1 MIKLQ
6 ARAETLYDT
15 DYCLWLE
22 QNIRFLQSRQ
32 FGALDLIN
40 LIEELSELGKRDR
53 RKLKNLLRQLLQ
65 HLLKLRYW
73 QAEYENNQAHWR
85 AEITNFRSQIRDELM
100 DSPSLRPYLMDTFAE
115 CYADARELASVR
127 SQLPIDTFPE
137 IPMADLN
144 QVMDKHWWPCST
156 DPD

>member
-22 QNIRFLQSRQ
+22 QNIGFLQSRQ

-40 LIEELSELGKRDR
+40 LIEELSDLGKRDR

-100 DSPSLRPYLMDTFAE
+100 DSPSLRPYLMDTFTE
-115 CYADARELASVR
+115 CYTDARELASIR

-137 IPMADLN
+137 IPITDLN
-144 QVMDKHWWPCST
+144 HVLDKHWWPCST
-156 DPD
+156 ESD

>member
-22 QNIRFLQSRQ
+22 QNIGFLQSRQ

-40 LIEELSELGKRDR
+40 LIEELSDLGKRDR

-100 DSPSLRPYLMDTFAE
+100 DSPSLRHYLMDTFAE
-115 CYADARELASVR
+115 CYTDARELASVR

-137 IPMADLN
+137 IPIADLN
-144 QVMDKHWWPCST
+144 QVLDKHWWPGST
-156 DPD
+156 ESD